1 MAIQPEDLLACCLD
15 FEAEHGAPALIIML
29 STIIDDRTEENGL
42 EMSVDETDG
51 VMVIELP
58 TLQ

>member
-1 MAIQPEDLLACCLD
+1 
-15 FEAEHGAPALIIML
+15 ML